1 MDRFSGLVWSVA
13 RAHRLSSAD
22 AADVAQ
28 TTWLHLVEHLDDLQK
43 PEAVGAWLATTA
55 RRESLRVLR
64 VNARLPPSEHVPD
77 SIDPAPPAGAALMV
91 AERDEALWAAFER
104 LPERCRVLLR
114 MLTSDPAPS
123 YEEIGAI
130 LGMPIG
136 SIGPTRIR
144 CLARLRTEAGT
155 VGITA
160 AGADS

>member
-1 MDRFSGLVWSVA
+1 MSRRPRGSIWSSTWTTC
-13 RAHRLSSAD
+13 RSRRRSA
-22 AADVAQ
+22 
-28 TTWLHLVEHLDDLQK
+28 
-43 PEAVGAWLATTA
+43 PGSATTA

-64 VNARLPPSEHVPD
+64 VNARLPAEPSTSSD

-144 CLARLRTEAGT
+144 CLAKLRTEAGT